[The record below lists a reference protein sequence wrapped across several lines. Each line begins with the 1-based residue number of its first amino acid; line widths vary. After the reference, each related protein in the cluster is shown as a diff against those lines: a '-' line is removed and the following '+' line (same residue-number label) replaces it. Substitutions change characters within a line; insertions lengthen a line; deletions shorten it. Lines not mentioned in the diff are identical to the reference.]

1 MEELNLK
8 RNDNNEVVVVTQ
20 VEQETP
26 ISSEELE
33 RQIEQHETILANLKE
48 TLKQVKAF
56 EKEPSN
62 GHI

>member
-1 MEELNLK
+1 MGELNLK
-8 RNDNNEVVVVTQ
+8 RNENDEVVVVTQ

-33 RQIEQHETILANLKE
+33 RQIEQHEAILAELKE

-56 EKEPSN
+56 EKEN
-62 GHI
+62 K